1 MKSSPLA
8 TFSEFITIPE
18 LLGNDFTGPS
28 WDAWKVTMK
37 GALGEPM
44 KAAERARFR
53 ELTDRDPPP
62 GRVRELW
69 LAIGRRGGK
78 DSIAAALATYL
89 AVFSDFRRYLR
100 RGERAT
106 VVCLAV
112 NRVQASIVFGYIRAN
127 FEVPLLAPLVRRE
140 TDDTVELRNGVDI
153 VVATRSFRGLTAR
166 VSF

>member
-1 MKSSPLA
+1 
-8 TFSEFITIPE
+8 
-18 LLGNDFTGPS
+18 
-28 WDAWKVTMK
+28 MK

-78 DSIAAALATYL
+78 DSIAAALATHL
-89 AVFSDFRRYLR
+89 AVFSDFRRHLLLVSAR
-100 RGERAT
+100 RSS
-106 VVCLAV
+106 CLAV

-127 FEVPLLAPLVRRE
+127 FEVPLLAQLVQRE
-140 TDDTVELRNGVDI
+140 TDGSLELHNGVDI
-153 VVATRSFRGLTAR
+153 V
-166 VSF
+166 